1 MSTKENAKKA
11 AGGLLLAAVLAGAPG
26 CGSGFTNYSP
36 RVLAQNE
43 LTLRYENEFQVWA
56 PGGMV
61 ARGVRYDGLAAYVHC
76 VPDAHRHAVEAES
89 AGSSAVG
96 LTVAGTVLAVGGLA
110 GLGGLAFKDKDPA
123 VMAAFF
129 TAGISAEVVG
139 LVLAAVGRAKKTDA
153 NGHAVDAVNYYND
166 AAGSEGRGC
175 GASPAGR

>member
-1 MSTKENAKKA
+1 MTLRTSCGA
-11 AGGLLLAAVLAGAPG
+11 ALLAAAVACASG
-26 CGSGFTNYSP
+26 CGSGFTNYPP
-36 RVLAQNE
+36 RVLAPNE

-56 PGGMV
+56 PDGMV
-61 ARGVRYDGLAAYVHC
+61 ARGVRYDGLAEYVRC

-89 AGSSAVG
+89 AGSAAVG
-96 LTVAGTVLAVGGLA
+96 MTVAGGVLAVGGLA

-129 TAGISAEVVG
+129 TAGISAEVIG

-166 AAGSEGRGC
+166 AVGSEGRGC
-175 GASPAGR
+175 GPGPGRR